1 MKQRNQAKA
10 EPLVVV
16 VAFMRTEKPPKWKVV
31 CEPTARASAL
41 LVVQEQWK
49 LGHPARIIAAPISN
63 AA

>member
-1 MKQRNQAKA
+1 MKQRNQKKA

-16 VAFMRTEKPPKWKVV
+16 VAFIRTEKPPQWKAVS
-31 CEPTARASAL
+31 EPTVRASAV

-49 LGHPARIIAAPISN
+49 LGHPARIIAAPIPN